1 MTRLLI
7 TGASGF
13 IGVHLLRELMK
24 SHQIFAVA
32 RGRAEPAG
40 APVHP
45 NIEWLQA
52 DVSSRADVLAL
63 HERLR
68 AAGGVDVVI
77 HLAAYY
83 DFTGRDAPEYR
94 STNVEGL
101 RNVLDISR
109 RLKPRRFIFSSSVA
123 ACDFTPPGRAIHDA
137 TPPDG
142 RSCYARSKR
151 LGEEMVRESAGAFP
165 CTVIRF
171 AALFSDWCQY
181 EPLYVFLSEWLSPGW
196 RSRVL
201 AGKGRSA
208 IPYLHIRDAM
218 SFFGRLLASLD
229 DLEPFE
235 TLTASTDGATSH
247 RDLYAA
253 ATACHFGQRRRPVL
267 VPRIACRAGIR
278 ALDVL
283 GRVSGSRPFERPWMG
298 SCIDRELAVD
308 ASRTR
313 SRLAWLPKERLGILR
328 RMPFLI
334 HNRRTYPDEWLKRN
348 HVAAKRVRL
357 RSSTKI
363 QTLLAAHEDAICRRL
378 EQVLQDPVRS
388 HRFSAYL
395 GCLPEHLEERHH
407 LLTAQLLCAIRTG
420 DKGVFMNCCRHL
432 AERWREQGLPLEEL
446 WGALECLDQVCL
458 ETLRKLPEAA
468 ELESALNDHISMTVH
483 FAIDAVHEVNERHAQ
498 RDPRPGAAG

>member
-13 IGVHLLRELMK
+13 VGGHLLRELMK
-24 SHQIFAVA
+24 SHRIFAVA

-101 RNVLDISR
+101 RNVLEISR
-109 RLKPRRFIFSSSVA
+109 RLKPRRFVFSSSVA
-123 ACDFTPPGRAIHDA
+123 ACDFTAPGRAIGDS
-137 TPPDG
+137 TPPEG
-142 RSCYARSKR
+142 RSHYARSKR
-151 LGEEMVRESAGAFP
+151 LGEGLVREFSGGFP
-165 CTVIRF
+165 CCVVRF
-171 AALFSDWCQY
+171 AALFSDWCEY

-196 RSRVL
+196 RSRIL

-208 IPYLHIRDAM
+208 IPYLHIRDTVT
-218 SFFGRLLASLD
+218 FFRRLLASLEH
-229 DLEPFE
+229 LEPFE

-247 RDLYAA
+247 RELHAA
-253 ATACHFGQRRRPVL
+253 ATACHFGLRRRPIL
-267 VPRIACRAGIR
+267 IPRLACRIGLCGMDAI
-278 ALDVL
+278 
-283 GRVSGSRPFERPWMG
+283 GRVTGRRPFERPWMG
-298 SCIDRELAVD
+298 QCIDRELAVD

-313 SRLAWLPKERLGILR
+313 SRLAWAPTERLEILR
-328 RMPFLI
+328 RMPFLV
-334 HNRRTYPDEWLKRN
+334 HNRKTYPDEWLKRN

-363 QTLLAAHEDAICRRL
+363 QALLAAREDAICHRL
-378 EQVLQDPVRS
+378 EEVLQNPVRS
-388 HRFSAYL
+388 HRFPAYL
-395 GCLPEHLEERHH
+395 GCGREHLEERHR
-407 LLTAQLLCAIRTG
+407 LLVEQLLCAIRTG

-468 ELESALNDHISMTVH
+468 ELEPVLNDHISMTVH
-483 FAIDAVHEVNERHAQ
+483 FAIDAVHEVHERRAQ
-498 RDPRPGAAG
+498 RDP